1 MYSRVRA
8 IGLPNA
14 TPCQPSTTCGPEAPM
29 PSSSR
34 LFDSACRVSAVIAV
48 QAGVRADICMMPV
61 PARMR
66 VVHARIQAV
75 GVTAS
80 VP

>member
-8 IGLPNA
+8 IGLPNG
-14 TPCQPSTTCGPEAPM
+14 TPCQPSTTCGPDAPM
-29 PSSSR
+29 PSRKR
-34 LFDSACRVSAVIAV
+34 LFDRACRVSAVMAV
-48 QAGVRADICMMPV
+48 QAGVRACICMMPT
-61 PARMR
+61 PALMR
-66 VVHARIQAV
+66 LVRARIQAV

>member
-8 IGLPNA
+8 IGLPNG

-29 PSSSR
+29 PRRKR

-48 QAGVRADICMMPV
+48 QAGVRACICMMPV
-61 PARMR
+61 PALIR
-66 VVHARIQAV
+66 VVRARIQAV

>member
-8 IGLPNA
+8 IGLPNG

-29 PSSSR
+29 PSRNR
-34 LFDSACRVSAVIAV
+34 LFDSACKVIAVMAV
-48 QAGVRADICMMPV
+48 QAGVRADICMMPM
-61 PARMR
+61 PALIR
-66 VVHARIQAV
+66 VVRASIQAV